1 MKDAMQQCSTMAEVR
16 RNIDRIDQQIIAL
29 LAERGH
35 YVGQAARIKAA
46 RSDIVDRARIEDVV
60 AKVRASAAKAGL
72 DPDLAEAIYRP
83 MMDAFIA
90 FETREYDRLHGPP
103 AA

>member
-1 MKDAMQQCSTMAEVR
+1 MKQCSTMAEVR
-16 RNIDRIDQQIIAL
+16 EGIDRIDREIVKL
-29 LAERGH
+29 LAERGR

-46 RSDIVDRARIEDVV
+46 RSDVVDRARIEDVV
-60 AKVRASAAKAGL
+60 AKVRAAAVAAGL
-72 DPDLAEAIYRP
+72 EPDLAEAIYRP

-90 FETREYDRLHGPP
+90 FEAREFDRLHGPP